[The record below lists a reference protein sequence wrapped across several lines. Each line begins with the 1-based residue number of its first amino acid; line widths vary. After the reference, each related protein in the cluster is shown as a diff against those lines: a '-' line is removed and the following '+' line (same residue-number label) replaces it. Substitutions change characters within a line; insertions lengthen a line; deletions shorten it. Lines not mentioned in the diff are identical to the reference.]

1 MKPLRRGDAI
11 GIMGGTFDPIH
22 HGHLVAAEA
31 VRARLGLERVV
42 FVPAG
47 RPPHK
52 ADREVSE
59 ERHRYL
65 MTVMATVTNPLF
77 TVSRMEIDRP
87 GPSYTV
93 DTLRAFRDALG
104 ERSRLHFITGFD
116 AVREILTWREPEV
129 FLRLCQ
135 VVAVTRPGYRVEEVE
150 SLRHSLRLD
159 PNGPDPLEIL
169 EVPALAISSSDIRR
183 RVGAGEPIK
192 YLVPEGVETYIAK
205 MGLYRK
211 GSSHRAEAAVGS

>member
-1 MKPLRRGDAI
+1 MNALRASEAV
-11 GIMGGTFDPIH
+11 GIMGGTFDPVH

-31 VRARLGLERVV
+31 VRAHLGLDRVV

-52 ADREVSE
+52 SDSEVTD

-77 TVSRMEIDRP
+77 TVSRAEIDRP

-93 DTLRAFRDALG
+93 DTIRAFRQVVG
-104 ERSRLHFITGFD
+104 ERTRLYFITGFD
-116 AVREILTWREPEV
+116 AVREILTWREPDV
-129 FLRLCQ
+129 FLRLCR
-135 VVAVTRPGYRVEEVE
+135 VVAVTRPGYPLEEVE
-150 SLRHSLRLD
+150 ALQRRLRAETGTS
-159 PNGPDPLEIL
+159 DPLSIL

-183 RVGAGEPIK
+183 RVAAGEPIK
-192 YLVPEGVETYIAK
+192 YLVPESVETYIAK
-205 MGLYRK
+205 MGLYRP
-211 GSSHRAEAAVGS
+211 GRRDLHEEAVGG

>member
-1 MKPLRRGDAI
+1 
-11 GIMGGTFDPIH
+11 MGGTFDPVH

-31 VRARLGLERVV
+31 VRHRLGLERVV

-52 ADREVSE
+52 AGSDVSE

-77 TVSRMEIDRP
+77 TVSRIEIDRP

-93 DTLRAFRDALG
+93 DTVRAFRDALG
-104 ERSRLHFITGFD
+104 PLSSLYFITGFD
-116 AVREILTWREPEV
+116 AVREILTWREPRV
-129 FLRLCQ
+129 FLQICRL
-135 VVAVTRPGYRVEEVE
+135 VAVTRPGYPVTEVE
-150 SLRHSLRLD
+150 ALRLRLRSEGGLTE
-159 PNGPDPLEIL
+159 PIEIL

-183 RVGAGEPIK
+183 RVAAGEPIK
-192 YLVPEGVETYIAK
+192 YLVPESVETYIQK
-205 MGLYRK
+205 TGLYRRR
-211 GSSHRAEAAVGS
+211 GTRAEAGVVGD

>member
-1 MKPLRRGDAI
+1 
-11 GIMGGTFDPIH
+11 MGGTFDPVH

-52 ADREVSE
+52 VDRQVSDE
-59 ERHRYL
+59 GHRYL

-77 TVSRMEIDRP
+77 AVSRIEIDRP

-93 DTLRAFRDALG
+93 DTVRAFREALG
-104 ERSRLHFITGFD
+104 PRSPLYFITGFD
-116 AVREILTWREPEV
+116 AVREILTWREPDV
-129 FLRLCQ
+129 FLQLCRL
-135 VVAVTRPGYRVEEVE
+135 VAVTRPGYPMAEVE
-150 SLRHSLRLD
+150 ALRAGLRRQAEVE
-159 PNGPDPLEIL
+159 DPLHIL

-183 RVGAGEPIK
+183 RVAAGEPIK
-192 YLVPEGVETYIAK
+192 YLVPESVETYVEK
-205 MGLYRK
+205 TGLYRP
-211 GSSHRAEAAVGS
+211 GGGGEVQGVVGD

>member
-1 MKPLRRGDAI
+1 VRVEPGSAV
-11 GIMGGTFDPIH
+11 GIMGGTFDPVH

-52 ADREVSE
+52 EDRLVSD

-77 TVSRMEIDRP
+77 TVSRIEIDRP

-93 DTLRAFRDALG
+93 DTVQAFRDALG
-104 ERSRLHFITGFD
+104 PSSPLYFITGFD
-116 AVREILTWREPEV
+116 AVREILTWREPEL
-129 FLRLCQ
+129 FLQLCQ
-135 VVAVTRPGYRVEEVE
+135 LVAVTRPGYRVDEVE
-150 SLRHSLRLD
+150 ALRTRLRREGD
-159 PNGPDPLEIL
+159 IADPLHIL

-183 RVGAGEPIK
+183 RVAAGEPIK
-192 YLVPEGVETYIAK
+192 YLVPESVETYIEK
-205 MGLYRK
+205 TGLYRPE
-211 GSSHRAEAAVGS
+211 GGAEAQGVVGD